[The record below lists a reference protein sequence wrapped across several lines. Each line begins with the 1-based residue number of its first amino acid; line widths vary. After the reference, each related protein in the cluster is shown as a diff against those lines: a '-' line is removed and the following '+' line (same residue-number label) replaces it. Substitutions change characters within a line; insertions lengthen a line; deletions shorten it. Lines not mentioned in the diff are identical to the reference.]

1 MADMGRPILS
11 PLRWLAAVILLALA
25 APSASAQ
32 DQASLVADS
41 LRIDSDSVLIAEGA
55 VTIFFRGRTLKA
67 SRVIYDRPADRLVI
81 EGPIVLTDGADTLIL
96 ASQADLAAD
105 MSEGI
110 LQSARVVLNQ
120 QLQLA
125 ASRAMRVGGRYT
137 ELDRAVASSCQ
148 VCADNPVPLWEIRA
162 RRIVHDQQERQIYFD
177 SAQMRVAG
185 VPVFYLPRL
194 RMPDPTLERATG
206 FLMPTLRTTS
216 QLGTGLKLPYFIK
229 IGDSAD
235 LTLTPY
241 LSTKQAQT
249 LELRYRQAFRTGSIE
264 AFGALSNDQIVEG
277 RRGYAKVTGD
287 FLLPGAFSL
296 GFQFEETTDDAY
308 LLDYG
313 ISDKDELESNIVISR
328 TRRNEY
334 ILGKLSRFDTL
345 RDDEDPETI
354 PSLIA
359 DVTFQRRF
367 GLGVF
372 GGTGGF
378 RFQTHSHTRT
388 SGSPLDGPDP
398 DGIADGRDM
407 SRISVAADWRKSWI
421 LPMGLE
427 GTIAGEI
434 AADAY
439 QVDQDAIYAGQSTRL
454 SGTVAT
460 ELRWPL
466 VKTTARGGT
475 QVLEPVVQL
484 LWSPPDN
491 TNIPNEDSTLV
502 EFDEGNLF
510 SLDRF
515 PGSDET
521 ESGARL
527 NTGVTWTNFS
537 PNGWSLGVTGG
548 RVWREADTGQFGPS
562 SGLDGVNSDWL
573 GAVQLATSDGLLVTG
588 RVLFDDS
595 FEATKSEVRLDVARD
610 RYAVSGS
617 YLWAVADISEDRPD
631 PTSELTLDAQYKL
644 TANWTSKLSGR
655 YDFQADRGTVAGMGF
670 AFRNEC
676 LLVDLSLSRRFTSS
690 TSVKPTTSFDLSFDL
705 LGFGGKAAAGP
716 ARVCRR

>member
-1 MADMGRPILS
+1 MGCRTLS
-11 PLRWLAAVILLALA
+11 PMRWFAAVIVLMLA
-25 APSASAQ
+25 ATSARAQ

-41 LRIDSDSVLIAEGA
+41 LRIDSETVLIAEGS
-55 VTIFFRGRTLKA
+55 VVIFFKGRTLKA

-105 MSEGI
+105 LSEGI

-125 ASRAMRVGGRYT
+125 ASRVMRVGGRYT

-148 VCADNPVPLWEIRA
+148 VCAKNPVPLWEIRA
-162 RRIVHDQQERQIYFD
+162 RRIVHDQLERQIYFD
-177 SAQMRVAG
+177 GAQMRVAG

-206 FLMPTLRTTS
+206 FLMPTFRSTS

-241 LSTKQAQT
+241 VSTKSART

-264 AFGALSNDQIVEG
+264 AVGALSDDQIIDG
-277 RRGYAKVTGD
+277 RRGYTKVTGD
-287 FLLPGAFSL
+287 FLLPEAFSL
-296 GFQFEETTDDAY
+296 GFQFEETSDDAY

-313 ISDKDELESNIVISR
+313 ISDKDELESNIVVSR

-388 SGSPLDGPDP
+388 SASPLDGIDP
-398 DGIADGRDM
+398 DSIPDGRDM
-407 SRISVAADWRKSWI
+407 SRVSVGADWRKSWI

-439 QVDQDAIYAGQSTRL
+439 QVDQDAVYAGQSTRL
-454 SGTVAT
+454 SGTLAT

-484 LWSPPDN
+484 LWSPPDDDD
-491 TNIPNEDSTLV
+491 IPNEDSTLV

-521 ESGARL
+521 ESGTRL
-527 NTGVTWTNFS
+527 NTGITWTTFH
-537 PNGWSLGVTGG
+537 PGGWSLGVTGG

-562 SGLDGVNSDWL
+562 SGLDGLNSDWL
-573 GAVQLATSDGLLVTG
+573 GAVQLATADGLLVTG

-595 FEATKSEVRLDVARD
+595 FEATKSEVRLDMTRD
-610 RYAVSGS
+610 RYSVSGS
-617 YLWAVADISEDRPD
+617 YLWAVADVSEDRPD
-631 PTSELTLDAQYKL
+631 PTSELTVDAQYKL
-644 TANWTSKLSGR
+644 TPNWTSKLSGR
-655 YDFQADRGTVAGMGF
+655 YDFQSERGTVAGMGF

-705 LGFGGKAAAGP
+705 LGFGGKEAAGP